1 MKLSEIRAAARSGQP
16 GYRTILKLL
25 TSGRFNKP

>member
-1 MKLSEIRAAARSGQP
+1 MTLSEIRAGAQENLA

-25 TSGRFNKP
+25 TDSRFNKP